1 MSTPPVIR
9 EIDVRRQ
16 HRMSLRETW
25 TLCIRGV
32 KHRLFRSALTL
43 AVVVLAVAFFM
54 FLLCDSMY
62 QRAVGKGVDAEIA
75 SSRAAQIQL
84 TRLLTPATATSAM
97 RHLAAAEKAGDEA
110 ALAEAVSV
118 TGLPREEIG
127 ALAELAAQERLYTD
141 WFAKMPVGRRLI
153 LVKRDLGRDAL
164 RHVLD
169 DSDAFFRQL
178 SIMVDLRVPGPKKAD
193 GLREF
198 LAAFPDYVAR
208 MDAFLDRWNAKVAE
222 AGRLTAAR
230 LAAAGNPPETRWIP
244 GAPAEETEAWRA
256 SVAALGFSFTP
267 EDLATMRSQL
277 RDANDEADLSDRL
290 SDVAFRDAWKVK
302 FREST
307 DTTAEEKMGRL
318 GDRRARELLADAFPA
333 ERLDEL
339 AANHAAKNRLSQ
351 LERALAA
358 SLGDD
363 SALLGLSGRQLFLLA
378 ISFLVCMVGIANA
391 MLMSITER
399 YREIATMKCLGATDS
414 YILSQFMMEAALQGF
429 FGGLVGVVLGFA
441 ISTVRSALAFGG
453 HLWAYFPAGDVA
465 LCALFSLAA
474 GVLLAALASIQP
486 SWSASRMAPMEAMR
500 VE

>member
-1 MSTPPVIR
+1 MSSPPVIR
-9 EIDVRRQ
+9 EIDVRKQ

-118 TGLPREEIG
+118 TGLPPEEIA
-127 ALAELAAQERLYTD
+127 ALAGLAAKERLYTD

-164 RHVLD
+164 RRVLAEP
-169 DSDAFFRQL
+169 DAFFRQL
-178 SIMVDLRVPGPKKAD
+178 AIMVDLRVPGPRKAD

-198 LAAFPDYVAR
+198 LAVFPDYVSR

-222 AGRLTAAR
+222 AGRLTSAR

-244 GAPAEETEAWRA
+244 GAPEADTEAWRA
-256 SVAALGFSFTP
+256 SVAALGSP
-267 EDLATMRSQL
+267 ADLATMRSQL

-290 SDVAFRDAWKVK
+290 ADAAFRDAWKVK
-302 FREST
+302 FREAT
-307 DTTAEEKMGRL
+307 DSTAEEKMGRL
-318 GDRRARELLADAFPA
+318 GDKRARELLADAFPGA
-333 ERLDEL
+333 RLDEL
-339 AANHAAKNRLSQ
+339 AANHAAKNRLSK

>member
-1 MSTPPVIR
+1 MSPSSVVR
-9 EIDVRRQ
+9 EIDVRKQ
-16 HRMSLRETW
+16 HRMSLGETW

-32 KHRLFRSALTL
+32 RHRLFRSALTL

-62 QRAVGKGVDAEIA
+62 QRSVGKGVDAEIA
-75 SSRAAQIQL
+75 SSRAAQLQL
-84 TRLLTPATATSAM
+84 TRLLTPDTAASAM
-97 RHLAAAEKAGDEA
+97 RRLAAAGKPGGEA
-110 ALAEAVSV
+110 ALAEAAAV
-118 TGLPREEIG
+118 TGLPAEEIAALA
-127 ALAELAAQERLYTD
+127 ALAEKERLYTD

-164 RHVLD
+164 RRILAEPD
-169 DSDAFFRQL
+169 EFFRQL

-198 LAAFPDYVAR
+198 LGTFPDYVSR
-208 MDAFLDRWNAKVAE
+208 MDAFLSLWNAKVSE
-222 AGRLTAAR
+222 AGRLTEAR
-230 LAAAGNPPETRWIP
+230 LAAAGGLSETRWIP
-244 GAPAEETEAWRA
+244 GAPEAETEAWRA
-256 SVAALGFSFTP
+256 ELAALGFAFAPS
-267 EDLATMRSQL
+267 DLATMREQL
-277 RDANDEADLSDRL
+277 RDANEFEDIVDKLSE
-290 SDVAFRDAWKVK
+290 SSFRDAWKVK
-302 FREST
+302 FRESS
-307 DTTAEEKMGRL
+307 DTTAEEKISRL
-318 GDRRARELLADAFPA
+318 GDKRAQEMLSGAFEPDRL
-333 ERLDEL
+333 ER
-339 AANHAAKNRLSQ
+339 AAAGHAARTRLAE

-358 SLGDD
+358 SLGGD
-363 SALLGLSGRQLFLLA
+363 SALLGLSGRQLFLLG

-429 FGGLVGVVLGFA
+429 FGGLVGVLLGFA
-441 ISTVRSALAFGG
+441 ISTVRSALAFGS

-486 SWSASRMAPMEAMR
+486 SWAASRMAPMEAMR

>member
-1 MSTPPVIR
+1 MSTPSVIR

-25 TLCIRGV
+25 TLCISGV

-62 QRAVGKGVDAEIA
+62 QRAVGAGVDAEIA
-75 SSRAAQIQL
+75 ASRVSQVRL
-84 TRLLTPATATSAM
+84 TRMLTPATAVSAM
-97 RHLAAAEKAGDEA
+97 RQLAAADKSGDKA
-110 ALAEAVSV
+110 ALAEAAAV
-118 TGLPREEIG
+118 TGLPAEEI
-127 ALAELAAQERLYTD
+127 ASLASLAAREKLYAD

-153 LVKRDLGRDAL
+153 LVKRNLGRDAL
-164 RHVLD
+164 RHVLAGPD
-169 DSDAFFRQL
+169 EFFRQL
-178 SIMVDLRVPGPKKAD
+178 KIMVDLRVPGPAKAD

-198 LAAFPDYVAR
+198 LGLFPDYVSR
-208 MDAFLDRWNAKVAE
+208 MDAFLARWNAKVAE
-222 AGRLTAAR
+222 AGRLTEAR
-230 LAAAGNPPETRWIP
+230 LAGTGLSETRWIP
-244 GAPAEETEAWRA
+244 GAPPAETEAWRA
-256 SVAALGFSFTP
+256 SLAALGFDFPP
-267 EDLATMRSQL
+267 EALATMRAQL
-277 RDANDEADLSDRL
+277 HDANDAADLSDRL
-290 SDVAFRDAWKVK
+290 SDSAFRDAWKVK
-302 FREST
+302 FREAT
-307 DTTAEEKMGRL
+307 DTTAEEKMGKL
-318 GDRRARELLADAFPA
+318 GDKRARELLADAFPP
-333 ERLDEL
+333 ERLGEL
-339 AANHAAKNRLSQ
+339 AARHAAAARLSK
-351 LERALAA
+351 LERTLAA

-363 SALLGLSGRQLFLLA
+363 SAFLGLSGRQLFLLG

-441 ISTVRSALAFGG
+441 ISTARSAIAFGS
-453 HLWAYFPAGDVA
+453 HLWTYFPAGDVA

-474 GVLLAALASIQP
+474 GILLAALASIQP
-486 SWSASRMAPMEAMR
+486 SWAASRMAPMEAMR

>member
-1 MSTPPVIR
+1 MSQPTVVR
-9 EIDVRRQ
+9 EIDVRKQ

-62 QRAVGKGVDAEIA
+62 QRAVGKAVGAEVA
-75 SSRAAQIQL
+75 ASRAAQIQL

-97 RHLAAAEKAGDEA
+97 NHLAAADKAGDEA
-110 ALAEAVSV
+110 ALDEAAAV
-118 TGLPREEIG
+118 TGLPRDEI
-127 ALAELAAQERLYTD
+127 ASLAVLAGREKTYAD
-141 WFAKMPVGRRLI
+141 WFARMPVGRRLI
-153 LVKRDLGRDAL
+153 LVKRNLGRDAL
-164 RHVLD
+164 RHVLEN
-169 DSDAFFRQL
+169 SDEFFHQL
-178 SIMVDLRVPGPKKAD
+178 GIMVDLRVPGPRKAD
-193 GLREF
+193 GLRYF
-198 LAAFPDYVAR
+198 LAEFPGYVGR
-208 MDAFLDRWNAKVAE
+208 MDGFLDRWNAKVAE
-222 AGRLTAAR
+222 ADRLTAAR
-230 LAAAGNPPETRWIP
+230 LAAAGGAAETRWIP
-244 GAPAEETEAWRA
+244 GAPEADTEAWRA
-256 SVAALGFSFTP
+256 EVAALGFSFSP
-267 EDLATMRSQL
+267 DDLATMRTQL
-277 RDANDEADLSDRL
+277 RDANDAADLSDRL

-302 FREST
+302 FREAT
-307 DTTAEEKMGRL
+307 DSTAEEKMSKL
-318 GDRRARELLADAFPA
+318 GDRRARELLADVFPP
-333 ERLDEL
+333 ERLGEL
-339 AANHAAKNRLSQ
+339 AARHARAGRLAK

-363 SALLGLSGRQLFLLA
+363 AALLGLSGRQLFLLG

-399 YREIATMKCLGATDS
+399 YREIATMKCLGATDA

-429 FGGLVGVVLGFA
+429 FGGLIGVVLGFA

-453 HLWAYFPAGDVA
+453 HLWASFPAGDIA

-486 SWSASRMAPMEAMR
+486 SWAASRMAPMEAMR

>member
-1 MSTPPVIR
+1 MSTPHVIR

-97 RHLAAAEKAGDEA
+97 RHLAAA
-110 ALAEAVSV
+110 
-118 TGLPREEIG
+118 
-127 ALAELAAQERLYTD
+127 
-141 WFAKMPVGRRLI
+141 
-153 LVKRDLGRDAL
+153 
-164 RHVLD
+164 
-169 DSDAFFRQL
+169 
-178 SIMVDLRVPGPKKAD
+178 
-193 GLREF
+193 
-198 LAAFPDYVAR
+198 
-208 MDAFLDRWNAKVAE
+208 
-222 AGRLTAAR
+222 
-230 LAAAGNPPETRWIP
+230 GNPPETRWIP
-244 GAPAEETEAWRA
+244 GAPEADTEAWRA
-256 SVAALGFSFTP
+256 SVAALGFSFSP
-267 EDLATMRSQL
+267 EDLATMRTQL

-290 SDVAFRDAWKVK
+290 ADAAFRDAWKVK
-302 FREST
+302 FREAT
-307 DTTAEEKMGRL
+307 DSTAEEKMGRL
-318 GDRRARELLADAFPA
+318 GDKRARELLADAFPGT
-333 ERLDEL
+333 RLDEL
-339 AANHAAKNRLSQ
+339 AANHAAKNRLSK

-429 FGGLVGVVLGFA
+429 FGGLIGVVLGFA

-453 HLWAYFPAGDVA
+453 HLWASFPAGDIA

-486 SWSASRMAPMEAMR
+486 SWAASRMAPMEAMR

>member
-1 MSTPPVIR
+1 MSSPPVIR
-9 EIDVRRQ
+9 KIDVRRQ

-62 QRAVGKGVDAEIA
+62 QRSVGKGVDAEIA
-75 SSRAAQIQL
+75 ASRAAQIQL

-97 RHLAAAEKAGDEA
+97 RHLAAAAKAGDEA
-110 ALAEAVSV
+110 ALAEAAAV
-118 TGLPREEIG
+118 TGLPPEEIAG
-127 ALAELAAQERLYTD
+127 IAELALQERTYTD
-141 WFAKMPVGRRLI
+141 WFATMPVGRRLI

-164 RHVLD
+164 RHVLAEPD
-169 DSDAFFRQL
+169 EFFRQL
-178 SIMVDLRVPGPKKAD
+178 GIMVDLRVPGPRKAD
-193 GLREF
+193 GLRDF
-198 LAAFPDYVAR
+198 LAVFPDYVGR
-208 MDAFLDRWNAKVAE
+208 MDDFLDRWNAKVAE

-230 LAAAGNPPETRWIP
+230 LAAAGGLPETRWIP
-244 GAPAEETEAWRA
+244 GAPADETEAWRA
-256 SVAALGFSFTP
+256 EVAALGFSFSP
-267 EDLATMRSQL
+267 EDLATMRTQL

-290 SDVAFRDAWKVK
+290 SDAKFRESWKVK
-302 FREST
+302 FREAT
-307 DTTAEEKMGRL
+307 DSTAEEKMGRL
-318 GDRRARELLADAFPA
+318 GDKRARELLADLLPP

-339 AANHAAKNRLSQ
+339 AARHAAAGRLAQ

-363 SALLGLSGRQLFLLA
+363 SALLGLSGRQLFLLG

-441 ISTVRSALAFGG
+441 IATARSALSFGG

-474 GVLLAALASIQP
+474 GVLLSALASIQP
-486 SWSASRMAPMEAMR
+486 SWAASRMAPMEAMR

>member
-1 MSTPPVIR
+1 MSNPSVIR
-9 EIDVRRQ
+9 EIDVRKQ

-62 QRAVGKGVDAEIA
+62 GRAVGKGVDAEIA
-75 SSRAAQIQL
+75 ASRAAQIRL

-97 RHLAAAEKAGDEA
+97 RHLAAAGKAADGT
-110 ALAEAVSV
+110 ALAEAAAV
-118 TGLPREEIG
+118 TGLPPEEI
-127 ALAELAAQERLYTD
+127 ASLAELAAQERLYAD

-153 LVKRDLGRDAL
+153 LVKRNLGRDAL
-164 RHVLD
+164 RHVLAEP
-169 DSDAFFRQL
+169 DAFFRQL
-178 SIMVDLRVPGPKKAD
+178 AIMVDLRVPGPKKAD

-198 LAAFPDYVAR
+198 LAVFPDYVSR
-208 MDAFLDRWNAKVAE
+208 MDAYLSRWNAKVAE
-222 AGRLTAAR
+222 AGRITQAR
-230 LAAAGNPPETRWIP
+230 LAAAGGLPETRWIP
-244 GAPAEETEAWRA
+244 GAPEADAEAWRA
-256 SVAALGFSFTP
+256 QLAALGFDFP
-267 EDLATMRSQL
+267 ADALATMREQL
-277 RDANDEADLSDRL
+277 RDANDAADLADAL
-290 SDVAFRDAWKVK
+290 AAPAFRDAWKVK
-302 FREST
+302 FREASDST
-307 DTTAEEKMGRL
+307 VEDKMGQL
-318 GDRRARELLADAFPA
+318 GDPRARELLAEAFPP
-333 ERLDEL
+333 ERLDAL
-339 AANHAAKNRLSQ
+339 AARHAAETRLSA
-351 LERALAA
+351 LERAVAA
-358 SLGDD
+358 ALGDD
-363 SALLGLSGRQLFLLA
+363 SALLGLSGRQLFLLG

-399 YREIATMKCLGATDS
+399 YREIATMKCLGATDA

-453 HLWAYFPAGDVA
+453 HLWSCFPAGDIA

-486 SWSASRMAPMEAMR
+486 SWAASRMAPMEAMR

>member
-1 MSTPPVIR
+1 MSTPPVVR
-9 EIDVRRQ
+9 EIDVRKQ

-25 TLCIRGV
+25 SLCIRGI

-62 QRAVGKGVDAEIA
+62 QRAVGKAVGEEVAA
-75 SSRAAQIQL
+75 SRAAQIQL
-84 TRLLTPATATSAM
+84 TRLLTPATASSAM
-97 RHLAAAEKAGDEA
+97 RHLAAADDA
-110 ALAEAVSV
+110 ALAEAAAV
-118 TGLPREEIG
+118 TGLPAAEIS
-127 ALAELAAQERLYTD
+127 ALAELARKEASYVD
-141 WFAKMPVGRRLI
+141 WFAKMPVGHRLI
-153 LVKRDLGRDAL
+153 LVKRNLGRDAL
-164 RHVLD
+164 RHVRENAD
-169 DSDAFFRQL
+169 EFFRQL
-178 SIMVDLRVPGPKKAD
+178 SIMVDLRVPGPRKAD

-198 LAAFPDYVAR
+198 LAALPDYVSR
-208 MDAFLDRWNAKVAE
+208 MDAFLDRWNGKVEE

-230 LAAAGNPPETRWIP
+230 LAAAGGAAETRWIP
-244 GAPAEETEAWRA
+244 GAPAAETEAWRA
-256 SVAALGFSFTP
+256 SVAALGFSFSP

-277 RDANDEADLSDRL
+277 RDANDAADLSDRL
-290 SDVAFRDAWKVK
+290 SDVAFRDAWKMK
-302 FREST
+302 FREAKDSS
-307 DTTAEEKMGRL
+307 AEEKMKQL
-318 GDRRARELLADAFPA
+318 GDKRARELLADRFPP

-339 AANHAAKNRLSQ
+339 SARHAAANRLSK

-358 SLGDD
+358 SLGGD
-363 SALLGLSGRQLFLLA
+363 SALLGLSGRQLFLLG

-399 YREIATMKCLGATDS
+399 YREIATMKCLGATDA

-441 ISTVRSALAFGG
+441 ISTVRSAAAFGG
-453 HLWAYFPAGDVA
+453 HLWAAFPAGDIA

-486 SWSASRMAPMEAMR
+486 SWAASRMAPMEAMR

>member
-1 MSTPPVIR
+1 MSSPPVIR
-9 EIDVRRQ
+9 KIDVRRQ

-62 QRAVGKGVDAEIA
+62 QRSVGKGVDAEIA
-75 SSRAAQIQL
+75 ASRAAQIQL

-97 RHLAAAEKAGDEA
+97 RHLAAAAKAGDEA
-110 ALAEAVSV
+110 ALAEAAAV
-118 TGLPREEIG
+118 TGLPPEEIAG
-127 ALAELAAQERLYTD
+127 IAELALQERTYTD
-141 WFAKMPVGRRLI
+141 WFATMPVGRRLI

-164 RHVLD
+164 RHVLAEPD
-169 DSDAFFRQL
+169 EFFRQL
-178 SIMVDLRVPGPKKAD
+178 GIMVDLRVPGPRKAD
-193 GLREF
+193 GLRDF
-198 LAAFPDYVAR
+198 LAVFPDYVGR
-208 MDAFLDRWNAKVAE
+208 MDDFLDRWNAKVAE

-230 LAAAGNPPETRWIP
+230 LAAAGGLPETRWIP
-244 GAPAEETEAWRA
+244 GAPADETEAWRA
-256 SVAALGFSFTP
+256 EVAALGFSFSP
-267 EDLATMRSQL
+267 EDLATMRTQL

-290 SDVAFRDAWKVK
+290 SDAKFRESWKVK
-302 FREST
+302 FREAT
-307 DTTAEEKMGRL
+307 DSTAEEKMGRL
-318 GDRRARELLADAFPA
+318 GDKRARELLADLLPR

-339 AANHAAKNRLSQ
+339 AARHAAAGRLAQ

-363 SALLGLSGRQLFLLA
+363 SALLGLSGRQLFLLG

-441 ISTVRSALAFGG
+441 IATARSALSFGG

-474 GVLLAALASIQP
+474 GVLLSALASIQP
-486 SWSASRMAPMEAMR
+486 SWAASRMAPMEAMR